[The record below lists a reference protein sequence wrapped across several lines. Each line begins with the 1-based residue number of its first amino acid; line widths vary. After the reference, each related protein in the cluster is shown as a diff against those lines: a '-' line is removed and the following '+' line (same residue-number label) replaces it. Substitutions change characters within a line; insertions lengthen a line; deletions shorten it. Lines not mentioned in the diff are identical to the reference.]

1 MAPERRA
8 GSAEYLASRAT
19 VDTSAANAE
28 ALRRVSAAQPFLVDV
43 RPAGEIIASLAPDEL
58 LHAGPPLSGWDEAC
72 GALRGAI
79 IGTLMHLGRAPT
91 AARAEDMAKN
101 GAVRLMPANDRG
113 ALATYAGVIA
123 RETMV
128 LVVEDR
134 ASGRRTVAALNEGR
148 GKALRYGSHDATT
161 MARLKWL
168 EGEFAELLG
177 AALRRANGIDVFHIL
192 GQALHMGDDG
202 HSRQK
207 AASALLANALGPF
220 MVEAGL
226 GNAPAALRFLAQ
238 NEIFFLPITMA
249 AAKCSMLAGEGV
261 PGSTLVTC
269 FATNGLRFG
278 IKISGRP
285 DAWWTAPVPIIEG
298 RYFQGYGPGD
308 ANPVIGDSEIAEC
321 FGLGAFAMSAAPAL
335 SQYVGGSP
343 EAAARLAAGMYAI
356 TLGEHPRF
364 TIPSLSYRGTP
375 FGVDAQKVV
384 DQKIEPIF
392 NTGIAHRDP
401 GVGQIGAG
409 LGRVPLA
416 CFQRAL
422 EGLGRTSGH
431 IQGQPTEGSEA
442 S

>member
-1 MAPERRA
+1 MDA
-8 GSAEYLASRAT
+8 
-19 VDTSAANAE
+19 DAANAE
-28 ALRRVSAAQPFLVDV
+28 ALRRVCAAQPFLVDV
-43 RPAGEIIASLAPDEL
+43 RSAGEIIPDLASDEL
-58 LHAGPPLSGWDEAC
+58 LHAGPPLNGWDEAC

-79 IGTLMHLGRAPT
+79 VGTLMHLGRASSP
-91 AARAEDMAKN
+91 AMAEDMASK
-101 GAVRLMPANDRG
+101 GAVRLIPANDRG

-123 RETMV
+123 RETRV

-134 ASGRRTVAALNEGR
+134 ASGRRVVAALNEGR
-148 GKALRYGSHDATT
+148 GRALRYGSHDATT
-161 MARLKWL
+161 LTRLKWL
-168 EGEFAELLG
+168 EGEFADLLG
-177 AALRRANGIDVFHIL
+177 AALGRANGIDVFHLL

-207 AASALLANALGPF
+207 AASALFANAIGPF
-220 MVEAGL
+220 MAEVGL
-226 GNAPAALRFLAQ
+226 GNVPAALRFLAQ

-249 AAKCSMLAGEGV
+249 AAKCAMLGGEGV

-278 IKISGRP
+278 IKVSGRA
-285 DAWWTAPVPIIEG
+285 DAWWTAPAPVIEG

-343 EAAARLAAGMYAI
+343 EVAAGLADSMYAI

-375 FGVDAQKVV
+375 FGVDAQRVV
-384 DQKIEPIF
+384 NQRIEPIF

-416 CFQRAL
+416 CFQKAL
-422 EGLGRTSGH
+422 QGFGRTSGH
-431 IQGQPTEGSEA
+431 NQGKAEGGRKVP
-442 S
+442 